1 MDEVTI
7 IYQSSFEDLKGF
19 EKKAMESL
27 NRAAST
33 RFIFEVSGFRRS
45 SLPLIWLS
53 MKGFDFQK
61 LLNLKTKNDFILL
74 EEGAK
79 VSLSSKMDIDDES
92 PATSFSYLIDKLL
105 GGE

>member
-1 MDEVTI
+1 
-7 IYQSSFEDLKGF
+7 
-19 EKKAMESL
+19 
-27 NRAAST
+27 
-33 RFIFEVSGFRRS
+33 
-45 SLPLIWLS
+45 

-61 LLNLKTKNDFILL
+61 LLNLKMKNDFILL